1 MPKPK
6 LTQKIIADY
15 SKYGER
21 VLEELDEM
29 LEGGDL
35 KAADL
40 DIPTM
45 LESDFGPNWRGK
57 VTNMEQDALE
67 QVITSGTFNKMIPRI
82 IRTSLREQP
91 KEQYLLLNRVFRET
105 KGECEDGFE
114 DHGVFSDPQVEELCE
129 LQKAPQFG
137 VATDFMTHPKGKMRG
152 LGLSFTREAL
162 CRDPA
167 GFIQQQVPKIA
178 DAHNNRIEDLL
189 LDLFIGYTNT
199 YNRSGTFYDTYYA
212 ADGSSTPF
220 DDGSGGPWVNSQAND
235 FVCPEDLE
243 LVLQLLDGFR
253 DMVHGRPI
261 TVPTEGLTV
270 VTSKE
275 RARYIRRKMA
285 AQQIEEDVTCNSGQ
299 TVKYV
304 LNGSDANQMA
314 FGEILGYQR
323 FVDRIVLRYGV
334 TAAEAAEWWWVGSI
348 PEFLS
353 WVTNIAPSVT
363 RCPLGAEECQRRI
376 VANYSSLSKGYGY
389 VRNPYR
395 ALMLTPVQ
403 GTGG

>member
-6 LTQKIIADY
+6 LTQKILSDY
-15 SKYGER
+15 AKHGNR

-29 LEGGDL
+29 LEAGDI
-35 KAADL
+35 KSFDL

-45 LESDFGPNWRGK
+45 LETDFGPNWRGK
-57 VTNMEQDALE
+57 VTNMEQEALE

-82 IRTSLREQP
+82 IRTSLQEQP

-114 DHGVFSDPQVEELCE
+114 DHGVFSDPQVEDLCE

-137 VATDFMTHPKGKMRG
+137 VATDFMTHPKGRMRG
-152 LGLSFTREAL
+152 GGLSFTREAL

-178 DAHNNRIEDLL
+178 DAHNNRIEDVL

-220 DDGSGGPWVNSQAND
+220 DSGSGGPWVNAQAND

-243 LVLQLLDGFR
+243 SILELMDGFR

-261 TVPTEGLTV
+261 PVPTANLTV
-270 VTSKE
+270 VTSKN
-275 RARYIRRKMA
+275 RARYIRRKLS

-299 TVKYV
+299 VVKYV
-304 LNGSDANQMA
+304 LNGSDANQMD

-334 TAAEAAEWWWVGSI
+334 SAAEAAEWWWVGSI
-348 PEFLS
+348 NEFLS

-395 ALMLTPVQ
+395 ALMLTPVE
-403 GTGG
+403 GTGT

>member
-1 MPKPK
+1 MPNRKV
-6 LTQKIIADY
+6 TQRILADY
-15 SKYGER
+15 QKYGGR
-21 VLEELDEM
+21 VLSDLDDMFEA
-29 LEGGDL
+29 GDM
-35 KAADL
+35 KGADL
-40 DIPTM
+40 DIPTI
-45 LESDFGPNWRGK
+45 LEHDFGPNWRGK
-57 VTNMEQDALE
+57 ITNGDQEVVEQT
-67 QVITSGTFNKMIPRI
+67 ITSGTFNKMIPRI
-82 IRTSLREQP
+82 IRTTLSEQP

-114 DHGVFSDPQVEELCE
+114 DHGVFSDPQVEDLCE

-167 GFIQQQVPKIA
+167 GFIAQQVPKIA

-199 YNRSGTFYDTYYA
+199 YNRSGTDYDTYYA

-220 DDGSGGPWVNSQAND
+220 DDGSGGPWINAQAND

-243 LVLQLLDGFR
+243 LILQLFDGFR

-261 TVPTEGLTV
+261 PVPSQGLTV
-270 VTSKE
+270 VTSKKQ
-275 RARYIRRKMA
+275 ARYINRKLA
-285 AQQIEEDVTCNSGQ
+285 ASQVEEDVTCNSGQ

-304 LNGSDANQMA
+304 LTGAQANQMD

-323 FVDRIVLRYGV
+323 FVDRIVLRYGISV
-334 TAAEAAEWWWVGSI
+334 AEAEGWWWVGSI
-348 PEFLS
+348 NEFLS

-395 ALMLTPVQ
+395 ALMLTPPD
-403 GTGG
+403 GT